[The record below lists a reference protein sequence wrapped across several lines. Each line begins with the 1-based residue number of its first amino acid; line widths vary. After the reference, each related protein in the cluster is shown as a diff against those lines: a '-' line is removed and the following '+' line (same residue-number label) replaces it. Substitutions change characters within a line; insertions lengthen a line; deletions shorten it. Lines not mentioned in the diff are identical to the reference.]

1 MLFQKI
7 HKPQPTNPL
16 YDTNILIFSLLPTIH
31 NILLQ
36 FHSLTDKVSRKTT
49 NNYLSK
55 NCNQDNFTM
64 TKSGKN
70 H

>member
-31 NILLQ
+31 NIFLQ
-36 FHSLTDKVSRKTT
+36 FIVFHTSSYHNLKHYYPEYKF
-49 NNYLSK
+49 Y
-55 NCNQDNFTM
+55 
-64 TKSGKN
+64 
-70 H
+70 